1 MKEERFWVDKP
12 LDESGIKKLPV
23 QGVEPQ
29 DFAAA
34 VVDLMQAK
42 LNAGTPGTGTDEH
55 TGEFWHGLVPARATK
70 SVIAIPFAIDPND
83 IPDENTPFESWF
95 AEIESPLPRNVVGT
109 WQGTRVRTSIVDAL
123 HFHMFGAFDK
133 NFGKKAFSL
142 RINSG
147 FFMLLCF
154 ANRNLKYLE
163 NNGVP
168 VRANPTSPFY
178 LKRPELWRY
187 WQNVVATDFEG
198 LQDFVSQDEGVKTAR
213 PDTFVSAAMAK
224 ALASSP
230 LASLYGDF
238 LSSEAPKVPSVG
250 RRRKMEGQKL
260 NTLQQYLKDNNLKI
274 EDVE

>member
-1 MKEERFWVDKP
+1 MKEERFWDDKP
-12 LDESGIKKLPV
+12 LDESGILNLQV

-29 DFAAA
+29 EFAAA
-34 VVDLMQAK
+34 VVDLMQIK
-42 LNAGTPGTGTDEH
+42 LMDGDPETGVDEH
-55 TGEFWHGLVPARATK
+55 TGEFWHGLVPAPATK

-83 IPDENTPFESWF
+83 IPDESTPFESWF
-95 AEIESPLPRNVVGT
+95 AEIESPLPGNVVGT

-133 NFGKKAFSL
+133 NFGKAAFSL
-142 RINSG
+142 RINSA

-154 ANRNLKYLE
+154 ANKNLKYLE

-178 LKRPELWRY
+178 LKHPELWGY
-187 WQNVVATDFEG
+187 WQNAVATDFQG
-198 LQDFVSQDEGVKTAR
+198 LYDLVFQNQGAKAAR

-224 ALASSP
+224 AIASSP

-238 LSSEAPKVPSVG
+238 LNSRPPKVPSVG
-250 RRRKMEGQKL
+250 RRKIMPGQKL
-260 NTLQQYLKDNNLKI
+260 NKFQQYLKDNNLTV